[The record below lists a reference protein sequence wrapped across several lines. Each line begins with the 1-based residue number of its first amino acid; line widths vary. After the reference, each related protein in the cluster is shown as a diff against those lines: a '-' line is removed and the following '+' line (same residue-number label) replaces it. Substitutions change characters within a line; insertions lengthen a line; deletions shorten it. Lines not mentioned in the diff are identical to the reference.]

1 MAPPQIG
8 DEQPTKFI
16 EDSTRLSSS
25 DMYSNTDPFPDCLL
39 MFVKFVSV
47 KVMEGGVREIRGVVS
62 VVYSAVDV
70 ICMDVSTI
78 AAESSREKS
87 E

>member
-1 MAPPQIG
+1 MR
-8 DEQPTKFI
+8 EV
-16 EDSTRLSSS
+16 
-25 DMYSNTDPFPDCLL
+25 YSKTDPFPDCRL

-47 KVMEGGVREIRGVVS
+47 KVNEEGMTSIRGVS
-62 VVYSAVDV
+62 VVEYVAVDLM
-70 ICMDVSTI
+70 CMDVRTI